1 VRCPQRNRW
10 AAAGSRKAPTAT
22 RWRGRPRKTERP
34 RTLGVTPSIIL
45 SPRHG
50 VSTQIRLGAPARTTS
65 PLPSPSLRG
74 GGRHDLT
81 GAAVAGRHSLRR
93 SLLASRPFVPVFGC
107 GRSTKDAAGGPTPG
121 GSQPTSSQAQKQ
133 NRTVDHTVPAQIR
146 SRSRDA
152 DGYRRCPPRPDHVH
166 TVRTASMGDHC
177 AGGERGAELGA
188 PPGKDAASGSSTSP
202 PGPPPPPHCHAEQN
216 QPKSAHGHATLPR
229 RGRHRRTPLPHTG
242 PSPHDAPDSPSLV
255 AHAPSVKGTLNGHP
269 GDPDRGRRRPARTP
283 SH

>member
-166 TVRTASMGDHC
+166 TVRTASMAITALEASAVPSWGRRPVRMRHPGPQPRRLDHYRRPLP
-177 AGGERGAELGA
+177 RGAEPTQICA
-188 PPGKDAASGSSTSP
+188 RPRNASPAWPASPYTASPYRTVAA
-202 PGPPPPPHCHAEQN
+202 
-216 QPKSAHGHATLPR
+216 
-229 RGRHRRTPLPHTG
+229 
-242 PSPHDAPDSPSLV
+242 
-255 AHAPSVKGTLNGHP
+255 
-269 GDPDRGRRRPARTP
+269 
-283 SH
+283 